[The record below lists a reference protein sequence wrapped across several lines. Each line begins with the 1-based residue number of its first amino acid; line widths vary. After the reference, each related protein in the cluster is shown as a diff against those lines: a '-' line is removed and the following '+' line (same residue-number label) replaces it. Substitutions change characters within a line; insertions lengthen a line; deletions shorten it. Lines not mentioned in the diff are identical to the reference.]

1 MAILY
6 SNGCSFTA
14 NFDVDRSMRYPTL
27 IGKHFVW
34 EVIDHALPQSCN
46 SKIIRCTIRDC
57 LQLLDQNEKITA
69 LIQLTFLERFEYAG
83 DPNGANQWQYSN
95 GTIRDEFEVI
105 KSNDD
110 ANWPK
115 EIRKYANSIFMHQ
128 RYNALCAQLFSNLV
142 GLISFFKANNI
153 KYRIFSGPSLVNGV
167 NHNVPINPVNSR
179 AIECKDT
186 ILQDAFYQHCISK
199 DTNVLSLID
208 FNMLSVADAN
218 VPAHP
223 TPEGMQKIADY
234 FINLLCEQ
242 A

>member
-27 IGKHFVW
+27 IGKHFGW
-34 EVIDHALPQSCN
+34 EVVDHALPQSCN

-95 GTIRDEFEVI
+95 SSGTIRDEFEVI
-105 KSNDD
+105 KPSDD
-110 ANWPK
+110 NNWPK
-115 EIRKYANSIFMHQ
+115 EIRGYANSIFMHQ
-128 RYNALCAQLFSNLV
+128 RRDALCAQLFSNLI
-142 GLISFFKANNI
+142 GLISFFKANDI
-153 KYRIFSGPSLVNGV
+153 EYRIFLGPNIIHLPGT
-167 NHNVPINPVNSR
+167 IGY
-179 AIECKDT
+179 KDD
-186 ILQDAFYQHCISK
+186 ILQDAFYQLCISK

-208 FNMLSVADAN
+208 FNMLSISNPTPVHPDAN
-218 VPAHP
+218 GVHP
-223 TPEGMQKIADY
+223 DANGMQLIADY

-242 A
+242 E

>member
-1 MAILY
+1 MGVELFQKIAE
-6 SNGCSFTA
+6 
-14 NFDVDRSMRYPTL
+14 RYPFIT
-27 IGKHFVW
+27 F
-34 EVIDHALPQSCN
+34 
-46 SKIIRCTIRDC
+46 CTYAKNEYVGVVQNRD
-57 LQLLDQNEKITA
+57 DQVTTIYDFGSIVNDQQKRD
-69 LIQLTFLERFEYAG
+69 FLERFEYAG
-83 DPNGANQWQYSN
+83 DPTGANHWQYSN